1 MPEKPQHG
9 SEQEIRSRGSP
20 RVFTWIDNPNSHC
33 SPHSHR
39 GLTAH
44 LLLEG
49 QLTIAYPREKE
60 PEKET
65 FGIGERIDVEAGRTQ
80 QVWIGPEGCTYVMG
94 E

>member
-20 RVFTWIDNPNSHC
+20 RVFTWIDNP
-33 SPHSHR
+33 PHSHR

-44 LLLEG
+44 LILEG
-49 QLTIAYPREKE
+49 QLAISYPREKE
-60 PEKET
+60 PEKT